1 MISIKMSEKAD
12 KNWNNRLL
20 ESEFGTIYQS
30 IEKSE
35 HNIRQGTS
43 NLFLQFLGTNEEIL
57 AQLLI
62 TTYPRFASKSLRNS
76 ILSKLPFFKKNAC
89 YWTYGPIIF
98 NKKYSSEIFQ
108 TLSNFLKKNEYVG
121 SGWLHPFCTNDIST
135 DLFKLKN
142 WSTFI
147 IDLKQS
153 EDQIYKN
160 IDNHSG
166 RKNIERSIK
175 RGVTIENISDNNY
188 SDYALLRIKQS
199 NGNPTKDELDNR
211 FEWWKSV
218 KLLGYS
224 GFLAKKDNIPVG
236 GILFSSFGKHILEV
250 GVARSKQD
258 TDEHLYSQ
266 DLLKWSIIKWG
277 INNDMKYYNL
287 SGFNPNPESKK
298 EEGIFRYKK
307 KWGGKKYDFWRVFF
321 K

>member
-1 MISIKMSEKAD
+1 MISIITSKEPD

-20 ESEFGTIYQS
+20 ESELGTIYQTVEQS
-30 IEKSE
+30 V
-35 HNIRQGTS
+35 HNIHEGRS
-43 NLFLQFLGTNEEIL
+43 NIFLQFLGENKEIL
-57 AQLLI
+57 GQLLI
-62 TTYPRFASKSLRNS
+62 TTHPRFNKTGSRNFL
-76 ILSKLPFFKKNAC
+76 LSKTPFLKQNGC
-89 YWTYGPIIF
+89 YWNYGPIIF
-98 NKKYSSEIFQ
+98 NKKFTSEIYQ
-108 TLSNFLKKNEYVG
+108 SLSNFLQKNKYVG
-121 SGWLHPFCTNDIST
+121 AGWLHPFSTNDVPAN
-135 DLFKLKN
+135 LFKLKK

-153 EDQIYKN
+153 EDQIYNN

-166 RKNIERSIK
+166 RKNIQRSIK
-175 RGVTIENISDNNY
+175 RNVIIETISDDNFLDYSLLRMKELGVT
-188 SDYALLRIKQS
+188 
-199 NGNPTKDELDNR
+199 PTKNELDKR
-211 FEWWKSV
+211 FEWWMSV

-236 GILFSSFGKHILEV
+236 GILFSSFSKHILEV
-250 GVARSKQD
+250 GVARSKKD

-287 SGFNPNPESKK
+287 SGINPNPESKK

-307 KWGGKKYDFWRVFF
+307 KWGGKQYNFWRLFF